1 MDQNVATTWNREDR
15 DLLIELRTRMEGMT
29 SSVERIE
36 KAISTKEADHENRI
50 RSLERQRWFI
60 AGGSSTLAT
69 AISTAVTLL
78 IN

>member
-1 MDQNVATTWNREDR
+1 
-15 DLLIELRTRMEGMT
+15 MEGMT